1 MISDEELVRRTLS
14 EGSHH
19 FGVLIQRYADYL
31 FGLGMR
37 LTSGNKELAEDMS
50 QQAFMKSYT
59 YLKSFDPQKS
69 FKHWLTGIAVNS
81 FKDLMA
87 KENQYSP
94 LKDIN
99 EPSYT
104 PHLEGNKDFFT
115 LIKPLTKEERLMF
128 ALRFIYD
135 YKMDEIGNFLDMKS
149 GTVKSKISRALEKL
163 K

>member
-1 MISDEELVRRTLS
+1 METDEELVRRTLS

-81 FKDLMA
+81 FKDLIA
-87 KENQYSP
+87 KENQYSS
-94 LKDIN
+94 LEDTN

-115 LIKPLTKEERLMF
+115 LIKPLTKEERLIF
-128 ALRFIYD
+128 TLRFIY
-135 YKMDEIGNFLDMKS
+135 
-149 GTVKSKISRALEKL
+149 
-163 K
+163 